1 MTLKTGRIRI
11 PIPRLTSNPASQ
23 MKEKIQKLASAL
35 TIAVT
40 MLKEEKVA
48 EATEALEAVAT
59 EVSAL
64 QESAEA
70 VEKSVSEKD
79 AAIAKMTE
87 ESASK
92 DEEIKKYASLNV
104 STETLPKLFEELAS
118 LKTMVSDSSEIMKSA
133 STKDDVA
140 ALEARL
146 ESIEKHAESR
156 QLDEAKREKMAKSA
170 IAGLDLSPR

>member
-11 PIPRLTSNPASQ
+11 PIPRLTSNPDSQ
-23 MKEKIQKLASAL
+23 MKEQIQKLASAL
-35 TIAVT
+35 TLAVT

-48 EATEALEAVAT
+48 DATEALEAVAT
-59 EVSAL
+59 EVEAL

-104 STETLPKLFEELAS
+104 GTETLPKLFEELAAI
-118 LKTMVSDSSEIMKSA
+118 KTIMTDASAIIKSA
-133 STKDDVA
+133 STKDDIA
-140 ALEARL
+140 AVEARL
-146 ESIEKHAESR
+146 DTIEKHAESR
-156 QLDEAKREKMAKSA
+156 QLDEAKREKMQKSA
-170 IAGLDLSPR
+170 IAGLDLNPR